1 MIEILKKVEFPVPLK
16 YLSNF
21 WRILDI
27 LLINYEGYL
36 TLTWFSSSVLTA
48 MITRAAGNNNDPPA
62 IEAPTGA
69 TFSITDAKIYIPEVS
84 LSTEDEND
92 LLQQLK
98 AGFKTTV
105 KWNKYRSDMSNQT
118 KKKNLDYLI
127 DPTFNKVNRLI
138 VLSFKNDNEN
148 KNDRFSFSKYFVP
161 KVEFKN
167 YNVLI
172 DGKSVLAFQ

>member
-1 MIEILKKVEFPVPLK
+1 MTEILKKVEFPVPLK

-36 TLTWFSSSVLTA
+36 TLTWFASCVLTD

-62 IEAPTGA
+62 IETPTGA
-69 TFSITDAKIYIPEVS
+69 TFSITEAKIYISVVS
-84 LSTEDEND
+84 LSTEDENN

-118 KKKNLDYLI
+118 KKKQFRL
-127 DPTFNKVNRLI
+127 FN
-138 VLSFKNDNEN
+138 
-148 KNDRFSFSKYFVP
+148 
-161 KVEFKN
+161 
-167 YNVLI
+167 
-172 DGKSVLAFQ
+172 